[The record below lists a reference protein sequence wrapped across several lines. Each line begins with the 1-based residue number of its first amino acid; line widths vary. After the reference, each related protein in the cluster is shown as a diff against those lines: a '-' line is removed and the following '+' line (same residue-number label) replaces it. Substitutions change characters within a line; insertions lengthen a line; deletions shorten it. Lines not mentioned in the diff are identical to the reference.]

1 MTISRKVTPNRN
13 PGTGPTV
20 RFARLVE
27 TGLRDD
33 LSRLHDDLLAEES
46 RLTALEEIRWHSMK
60 DFEAFGE
67 GGVTTSEAALYYTLF
82 HHLTQEIDLQG
93 RLVVNARRRVR
104 DKQVAVSAAAD
115 ERQMV
120 ERLHRQVRRVP
131 VSAGASDEGDRPIL
145 KKAS

>member
-1 MTISRKVTPNRN
+1 MTVSQKVAPKRK
-13 PGTGPTV
+13 PGTASV

-33 LSRLHDDLLAEES
+33 LSRLHADLLAEES

-60 DFEAFGE
+60 DFEALGE

-93 RLVVNARRRVR
+93 RLVVNARRQVR
-104 DKQVAVSAAAD
+104 DKQAAVAAA
-115 ERQMV
+115 EAELRLM
-120 ERLHRQVRRVP
+120 ERLYRR
-131 VSAGASDEGDRPIL
+131 AGGSRASVGACDEGARPIV

>member
-1 MTISRKVTPNRN
+1 MAISRKVTPKRN

>member
-1 MTISRKVTPNRN
+1 MAITRKVTPKRT
-13 PGTGPTV
+13 PGTGPV

-33 LSRLHDDLLAEES
+33 LSRLHANLLAEES

-60 DFEAFGE
+60 DFEALGE

-93 RLVVNARRRVR
+93 RLVVNAQRQVR
-104 DKQVAVSAAAD
+104 DKQVAVAAAAA
-115 ERQMV
+115 ELRLM
-120 ERLHRQVRRVP
+120 ERLHRRASGPR
-131 VSAGASDEGDRPIL
+131 ALTGACDEGARPIL